1 MLDTRMAAYF
11 KIEDLSMVV
20 DGCYEGG
27 QTSSAEGLALSHEK
41 YPHRHPAEYF
51 GYSFV
56 PARGFRCPPVVVQSA
71 RTRVPAA

>member
-27 QTSSAEGLALSHEK
+27 QNE
-41 YPHRHPAEYF
+41 
-51 GYSFV
+51 
-56 PARGFRCPPVVVQSA
+56 
-71 RTRVPAA
+71 